1 MKKAIAKSG
10 PLRGADFTRTAKAM
24 TAALEK
30 IHSKG
35 LVWTDLKL
43 DNFVLVNTAS
53 TESSNNNVDTNYF
66 GPNSK
71 YLCKAID
78 LESCVRQNTPL
89 VDFSPGNIHSL

>member
-10 PLRGADFTRTAKAM
+10 PLRGTDFTRTAKAM
-24 TAALEK
+24 TAALDK

-43 DNFVLVNTAS
+43 DNFVLVNTVA
-53 TESSNNNVDTNYF
+53 TDTSNNADTNYF
-66 GPNSK
+66 GTNSK
-71 YLCKAID
+71 YVCKAID

-89 VDFSPGNIHSL
+89 VDFSPGSIPYQ

>member
-35 LVWTDLKL
+35 LIWTDLKL
-43 DNFVLVNTAS
+43 DNFVLVNPLLS
-53 TESSNNNVDTNYF
+53 TDSSNSADINYF

-89 VDFSPGNIHSL
+89 VDFSPGMITH